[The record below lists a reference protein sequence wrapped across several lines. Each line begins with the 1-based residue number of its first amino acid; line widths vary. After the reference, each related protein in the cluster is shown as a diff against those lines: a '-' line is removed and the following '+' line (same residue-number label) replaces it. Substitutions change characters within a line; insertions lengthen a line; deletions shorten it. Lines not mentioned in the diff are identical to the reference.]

1 MPAENITLYAV
12 FRKAIKANWVLS
24 DPNAGSLV
32 NNSTS
37 CYKYNNV
44 HSNTESH
51 IDLNGDISRLIYE
64 FCACE
69 TEKDIDDI
77 IITKYKD
84 DLYG

>member
-1 MPAENITLYAV
+1 MKETIDRLHNLGLEWGYGDSRNPEEMHLNIMHTNCIRLWFKWKDIWRIY
-12 FRKAIKANWVLS
+12 
-24 DPNAGSLV
+24 
-32 NNSTS
+32 
-37 CYKYNNV
+37 
-44 HSNTESH
+44 
-51 IDLNGDISRLIYE
+51 LNGDISRLIYE